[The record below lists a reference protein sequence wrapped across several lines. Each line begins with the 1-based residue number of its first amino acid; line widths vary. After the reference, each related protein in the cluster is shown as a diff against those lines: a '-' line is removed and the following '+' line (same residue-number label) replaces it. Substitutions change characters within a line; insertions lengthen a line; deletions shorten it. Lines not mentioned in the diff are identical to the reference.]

1 MGGIRTLIEA
11 SGDQTLRLCFRCA
24 WSRLPVVVA
33 AETAHGA
40 GGDGAIK
47 NGCSMLRRGK
57 RIVLQM
63 FETLEHS

>member
-1 MGGIRTLIEA
+1 V
-11 SGDQTLRLCFRCA
+11 
-24 WSRLPVVVA
+24 PVVVA